1 MARARSEHWL
11 AVQPWGGPDA
21 ATATAGSTSASVATS
36 EPPGLARGNALSE
49 LTPLA
54 WHALRFTPRV
64 AWVGAGEPLASA
76 RATSTPPATPAATP
90 ARART
95 RARAPAAPAHAAA
108 PTLVLEVS
116 ASERLFGG
124 RAALL
129 QRFFEEIPPY
139 PSVKWSQGAT
149 VWIAVGRLA
158 LPRGGGP
165 ATDATPKDAT
175 PKGIYRQPPG
185 CAPHHL
191 PEEGE
196 RPSPAQ
202 GVGRPPECGAATPP
216 EALPLSAL
224 AAAWP
229 HLDTLARLGC
239 RTWGELRAL
248 PRDGVARRF
257 GAGLLDALD
266 QAFGRR
272 PVVLPWV
279 TLPET
284 FDEALELPF
293 HVESAPDLLV
303 HARVLLARLQA
314 WLRAR
319 AAGVLALEL
328 RWQHDRRREGPA
340 TGALPLRTAEPWADL
355 RHIERLLA
363 EHLARLRWHAPV
375 HGLRLRVLQ
384 TAPLPGA
391 SDSLLPLAAGER
403 AEATGWSTLIERLGA
418 RLGPSAVLQVQRLD
432 DPRPEAMQRWVP
444 ASASKKEANHD
455 RFALGYAGKVE
466 KNGATPTRWRPP
478 DALLP
483 PWLLAQPLPLALRG
497 ERPHYQGAL
506 RLRVG
511 PQRIEA
517 LAWTAGAEAHE
528 ADAQRCAARG
538 GAHHALA
545 PAGHGAGDATG
556 DRAGDRAGDG
566 AAHTAGP
573 AAAATATDGPAHPGL
588 AAWAGRAAAPAAEPA
603 PGGAAAVVQ
612 RDYFIAESPGAG
624 LVWVFRERRGVGRA
638 AAAAGE
644 CGPPADAPAW
654 FLHGFFG

>member
-11 AVQPWGGPDA
+11 AVQPCSSPDT
-21 ATATAGSTSASVATS
+21 ATATAGVALASVSAA
-36 EPPGLARGNALSE
+36 EPPELARGSSLGDF
-49 LTPLA
+49 TPLA

-64 AWVGAGEPLASA
+64 AWLGEGQAPPF
-76 RATSTPPATPAATP
+76 ATAQ
-90 ARART
+90 T
-95 RARAPAAPAHAAA
+95 RARARGRANAVAAHAAA
-108 PTLVLEVS
+108 PILVLEVS

-124 RAALL
+124 RTALF

-149 VWIAVGRLA
+149 CWIAAGRLA
-158 LPRGGGP
+158 LPPNGGLR
-165 ATDATPKDAT
+165 TDTAPKHMPQQPSECTVRRTPEADAR
-175 PKGIYRQPPG
+175 PGI
-185 CAPHHL
+185 
-191 PEEGE
+191 
-196 RPSPAQ
+196 
-202 GVGRPPECGAATPP
+202 GRPPECGADVPP
-216 EALPLSAL
+216 EALPLAAL
-224 AAAWP
+224 AAAGL
-229 HLDTLARLGC
+229 HLNALARLGC
-239 RTWGELRAL
+239 RTWGDLLAL

-266 QAFGRR
+266 QALGRR

-279 TLPET
+279 TLPDA

-293 HVESAPDLLV
+293 QVERAPDLLV
-303 HARVLLARLQA
+303 HARVLLARLQV

-340 TGALPLRTAEPWADL
+340 TGALPLRTAEPWVDL
-355 RHIERLLA
+355 CHIERLLA

-391 SDSLLPLAAGER
+391 SDSLLPVAAGER

-418 RLGPSAVLQVQRLD
+418 RLGCGKVLQVQRLD

-444 ASASKKEANHD
+444 ANASTNRANNNL
-455 RFALGYAGKVE
+455 FALGYTGKTS
-466 KNGATPTRWRPP
+466 KNGATPKRWRPP

-483 PWLLAQPLPLALRG
+483 TWLLAQPLPLALRG
-497 ERPHYQGAL
+497 ERPQYQGAL

-517 LAWTAGAEAHE
+517 LAW
-528 ADAQRCAARG
+528 
-538 GAHHALA
+538 
-545 PAGHGAGDATG
+545 
-556 DRAGDRAGDG
+556 
-566 AAHTAGP
+566 
-573 AAAATATDGPAHPGL
+573 
-588 AAWAGRAAAPAAEPA
+588 AGRAAAPAAA
-603 PGGAAAVVQ
+603 SVHNGAAAVVQ

-624 LVWVFRERRGVGRA
+624 LVWVFRERRRGVGRA
-638 AAAAGE
+638 AAADDRE
-644 CGPPADAPAW
+644 PQVDAPAW

>member
-21 ATATAGSTSASVATS
+21 TATAGATSASVSAS
-36 EPPGLARGNALSE
+36 EPPGLARRSVPGD

-64 AWVGAGEPLASA
+64 AWVGADEALASA
-76 RATSTPPATPAATP
+76 RASIQPSTPPAAS

-95 RARAPAAPAHAAA
+95 WAGAPAAPAHAAA

-158 LPRGGGP
+158 LPPNGGP
-165 ATDATPKDAT
+165 TTDMAPKDMPRRPSECT
-175 PKGIYRQPPG
+175 PRRPP
-185 CAPHHL
+185 
-191 PEEGE
+191 EKGE

-202 GVGRPPECGAATPP
+202 GAGRSPECGAATPP

-224 AAAWP
+224 AAAQP
-229 HLDTLARLGC
+229 HLGTLARLGC

-257 GAGLLDALD
+257 GAGLLDVLD

-279 TLPET
+279 RLPEA

-293 HVESAPDLLV
+293 HVESAPALLV
-303 HARVLLARLQA
+303 HAHVLLARLQA

-418 RLGPSAVLQVQRLD
+418 RLGPGAVLQVQRLD

-444 ASASKKEANHD
+444 AGASKKEASHD
-455 RFALGYAGKVE
+455 RFVLGYAGKTD

-497 ERPHYQGAL
+497 ERPQYQGAL

-517 LAWTAGAEAHE
+517 LVWTAGAEGRE
-528 ADAQRCAARG
+528 ADAQRSAARG
-538 GAHHALA
+538 GAHHALT
-545 PAGHGAGDATG
+545 PAGHAEGGVAGDA
-556 DRAGDRAGDG
+556 AGHAAG
-566 AAHTAGP
+566 H
-573 AAAATATDGPAHPGL
+573 AAADTDTATDSPAHPGP
-588 AAWAGRAAAPAAEPA
+588 AAWAGRAAASAASAASAAEPA
-603 PGGAAAVVQ
+603 RGGAAAVVVQ
-612 RDYFIAESPGAG
+612 RDYFIAESPRAG
-624 LVWVFRERRGVGRA
+624 LVWVFRQRRGAGRSA
-638 AAAAGE
+638 AADE
-644 CGPPADAPAW
+644 RGPQADAPAW